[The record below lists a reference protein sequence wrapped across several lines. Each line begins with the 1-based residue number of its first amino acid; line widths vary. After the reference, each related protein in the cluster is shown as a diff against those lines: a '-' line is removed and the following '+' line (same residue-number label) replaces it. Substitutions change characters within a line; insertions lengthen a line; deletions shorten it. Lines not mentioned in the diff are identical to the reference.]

1 MSQTEDQESDAVLGQ
16 SYEPLDIK
24 EEKEDEGDIV
34 DDINVEHIPRVAD
47 LRARDDV
54 TLEELLGYIELYQEK
69 KDVLDAKVHKLKE
82 SKKEVQKK
90 HRGSVIDLHNRMFKK
105 LIETES
111 EQKTELQT
119 AQEKVSELETEVSKF
134 QMLKAEVQASERG
147 DTERFQSD
155 KLQEYV
161 EKNARLEKENQAI
174 NERLKQ
180 VSAELKTE
188 RMKQERTS
196 DSHRKSISTLHTNM
210 FKKLLDA
217 EDEFQDKLDREIS
230 EKKKLEKEIQREK
243 LKNEQSD
250 KLRRDSVQTVH
261 NQMLSK
267 ILDAQAEHEEEKE
280 ALARE
285 NKELKRQLKEAR
297 FELRKEALKSKA
309 QSEKRAERDTGSTAM
324 YGDQAQSSQEDEDSD
339 DSAVSELDPAE
350 RRKDLD
356 DGNKE
361 DELVVDPTE
370 YLRMKDELKRK
381 STTIQEN
388 KAKIFDLTKDLE
400 AAQLKWQNEEKQRR
414 SSVSFLSKQMMAKL
428 LEAEEENEDQKQKFK
443 QKLQRLEKELEESKE
458 MSFNLEKTRRNSVTK
473 VSQGMF
479 AKLLSAE
486 QSKKEMEQNYKAQIK
501 RLEEQLAVADL
512 EKTTIGSREHMI
524 SMQMDQWKEK
534 AETS

>member
-105 LIETES
+105 LIETET
-111 EQKTELQT
+111 EQKTELEQ
-119 AQEKVSELETEVSKF
+119 AQEKVDQLETEVSKF
-134 QMLKAEVQASERG
+134 QMLKAEVAASERG
-147 DTERFQSD
+147 DTEVFQSNR
-155 KLQEYV
+155 LQEYV
-161 EKNARLEKENQAI
+161 EKNATLEKENQALVKQ
-174 NERLKQ
+174 LKE

-230 EKKKLEKEIQREK
+230 EKKRLEKEIQREK

-297 FELRKEALKSKA
+297 FELRKETLKSKA
-309 QSEKRAERDTGSTAM
+309 QSEKRAEREKGNASM

-361 DELVVDPTE
+361 DID
-370 YLRMKDELKRK
+370 RLKGHIEK
-381 STTIQEN
+381 
-388 KAKIFDLTKDLE
+388 LE
-400 AAQLKWQNEEKQRR
+400 R
-414 SSVSFLSKQMMAKL
+414 
-428 LEAEEENEDQKQKFK
+428 
-443 QKLQRLEKELEESKE
+443 ELEEEK
-458 MSFNLEKTRRNSVTK
+458 EKT
-473 VSQGMF
+473 
-479 AKLLSAE
+479 
-486 QSKKEMEQNYKAQIK
+486 
-501 RLEEQLAVADL
+501 
-512 EKTTIGSREHMI
+512 
-524 SMQMDQWKEK
+524 
-534 AETS
+534 